1 MFHVVDQDFRL
12 GDEHLSS
19 FRQNGFVKLESFLS
33 TELVQYI
40 KSRITDQMALLDKAQ
55 TGFNRVGY
63 DIFDDDDV
71 VHALLQHP
79 TFADALTRL
88 ADRSLFFSQ
97 GLGFEL
103 QKNKHSGFPW
113 HIGTQS
119 FGYQRASDYG
129 CSMWVPLDPIDNSA
143 QAGGMS
149 YVPEHIISGQFMYDH
164 IDPAIDKAVEEM
176 AAEEDGLSFQ
186 DFIELRHGILNSPAM
201 ARLLEHH
208 CWTDDFELG
217 DVLFFNKRVV
227 HASNPLL
234 DGGPLEYRCAF
245 VMRFVDIDSRYDK
258 RRALGLEFPRNQF
271 GQKPQSDFHLDVCKD
286 DGQLIS
292 ESPYFRSPERRK
304 LVKR

>member
-1 MFHVVDQDFRL
+1 MFDVVDQRFRL
-12 GDEHLSS
+12 NDEQFAS
-19 FRQNGFVKLESFLS
+19 FRKNGFVKLESFLS
-33 TELVQYI
+33 TEFIQYI
-40 KSRITDQMALLDKAQ
+40 KSRITDQMALLDKAN

-63 DIFDDDDV
+63 DIFDDDAA
-71 VHALLQHP
+71 VHALLEHA
-79 TFADALTRL
+79 TFAETLTRL
-88 ADRSLFFSQ
+88 TDRSLFFTQ
-97 GLGFEL
+97 GIGFEL

-119 FGYQRASDYG
+119 FGYSHASDYG

-164 IDPAIDKAVEEM
+164 VDPAIDRALADM
-176 AAEEDGLSFQ
+176 AEEEDGLTFQ

-208 CWTDDFELG
+208 CWTDDFQPG

-227 HASNPLL
+227 HASNVLL
-234 DGGPLEYRCAF
+234 DGPMEYRCAF
-245 VMRFVDIDSRYDK
+245 VMRFVDIDARYDK

-271 GQKPQSDFHLDVCKD
+271 GQKPQSDFHLNVCQD
-286 DGQLIS
+286 DGQIIS
-292 ESPYFRSPERRK
+292 ESPYFRSRERRK